1 VILAILESP
10 YGGVVW
16 RNELY
21 GRMCMRDSLARG
33 EAPFASHLLY
43 TQCLDD
49 NVPAQRDQGM
59 RAGFAW
65 GEFADLRVFY
75 LDRGFSRGM
84 IEGLKQAALYKQPLS
99 FRSLPE
105 WRDPRHLRWA
115 VTTTQDWLDLH
126 GVKAGQVK
134 EWPRW

>member
-10 YGGVVW
+10 YSGVIW

-21 GRMCMRDSLARG
+21 ARMAMRDSLARG

-43 TQCLDD
+43 TQTLDD
-49 NVPAQRDQGM
+49 NIAEQRDQGM

-105 WRDPRHLRWA
+105 WYDPRRTWA
-115 VTTTQDWLDLH
+115 CLPELNNWLYAH
-126 GVKAGQVK
+126 NVKCEIK

>member
-1 VILAILESP
+1 MILAILESP
-10 YGGVVW
+10 YSGVIW

-21 GRMCMRDSLARG
+21 ARMAMKDSLARG
-33 EAPFASHLLY
+33 EAPFPSHMLY
-43 TQCLDD
+43 PQVLDD
-49 NVPAQRDQGM
+49 NVPEQRDQGM

-75 LDRGFSRGM
+75 LDRGVSRGM
-84 IEGLKQAALYKQPLS
+84 VEGLKQAAVYKQPIA

-105 WRDPRHLRWA
+105 WREPLRLRQC
-115 VTTTQDWLDLH
+115 VGLIEHWLDVY
-126 GVKAGQVK
+126 GVGPSQVK